1 MRLFHRLKQLIGN
14 ERGNT
19 LFVAA
24 AAMPLVVG
32 AAAIGVDTINVTLSS
47 RQLQR
52 AADSAALAG
61 AHAVL
66 QNFPASPSATS
77 DLALNNHITLSTAPV
92 IENAPTAG
100 PYANNMRAVRVILT
114 AQRSVPFMSFFGR
127 SQMTITSEATAAV
140 LFEGQFCVIAL
151 ETQNVTG
158 ITFSGNTTA
167 NLGCGVMSNSTGTT
181 AVYANGSAQVTA
193 SPISAVG
200 RVPASGA
207 YVGPT
212 TLLPYAAAQTDPY
225 ASLPTPIV
233 PNGCSAL
240 NVQPNQTR
248 TVSPGCYAGMD
259 IKGTVTFEPGTC
271 VTFILT
277 SRTAATNPSSIA
289 DINMNGNSVLDLTA
303 PDSGTYKG
311 VLIYQDRRAV
321 YGSSMINGNSAS
333 HYQGAFYFPNRE
345 LTFSGNSGMRTEC
358 LQFVARR
365 LVFTGNSRIQNTCPA
380 NSGSQAYDATTVRLV
395 G

>member
-1 MRLFHRLKQLIGN
+1 
-14 ERGNT
+14 
-19 LFVAA
+19 
-24 AAMPLVVG
+24 
-32 AAAIGVDTINVTLSS
+32 
-47 RQLQR
+47 
-52 AADSAALAG
+52 
-61 AHAVL
+61 
-66 QNFPASPSATS
+66 
-77 DLALNNHITLSTAPV
+77 
-92 IENAPTAG
+92 
-100 PYANNMRAVRVILT
+100 MRAVRVILT

-158 ITFSGNTTA
+158 VTFSGNTTA

-200 RVPASGA
+200 RVPASSA
-207 YVGPT
+207 YVGDT
-212 TLLPYAAAQTDPY
+212 TLLPYAAAEQDPY
-225 ASLPTPIV
+225 ASLPTPTV
-233 PNGCSAL
+233 PNGCSSL

-248 TVSPGCYAGMD
+248 TVSPGCYNGMD
-259 IKGTVTFEPGTC
+259 IKGTVTFQPGTYIIDGGTLNFGSQANVTGAG

-277 SRTAATNPSSIA
+277 SRTAASDPSSIA

-303 PDSGTYKG
+303 PDTGTYKG

-365 LVFTGNSRIQNTCPA
+365 LVFTGNSHIQNTCPA